1 MKRGRGVINE
11 AAGRV
16 RTTNTLFSQKCERVK
31 LLSVSLRI
39 PPLQQRRRGGAT
51 KKMGD
56 CWEKRRRE
64 KTNSL
69 SKLPR
74 AFKRTEEDTELGGL

>member
-1 MKRGRGVINE
+1 MRQLGGYVLHC
-11 AAGRV
+11 
-16 RTTNTLFSQKCERVK
+16 TTNTLFSQKCERVK
-31 LLSVSLRI
+31 LLSGSL
-39 PPLQQRRRGGAT
+39 RRRGGD

-69 SKLPR
+69 SKLPG
-74 AFKRTEEDTELGGL
+74 AFKGRRRTLN

>member
-1 MKRGRGVINE
+1 MRQLGGYALCCTN
-11 AAGRV
+11 
-16 RTTNTLFSQKCERVK
+16 NTLFSQKCERVK
-31 LLSVSLRI
+31 LLSVSLR
-39 PPLQQRRRGGAT
+39 RRGGD

-56 CWEKRRRE
+56 CWEKRRRRE

-74 AFKRTEEDTELGGL
+74 AFKRTEEDTTELGGL